1 MTHDYPDA
9 WHSMDLVAEHRLRML
24 RTSNAYAKWQAMQK
38 SLPNTS
44 SKLSI
49 KIEQV
54 LEVCDSWPRVQEGDI
69 VVYMAL
75 CPTICWNGHVSMQT
89 SVILLLH
96 CKHYPLKFQAVTLP
110 LYKRAKKTA
119 ARCACQARFMLH
131 SVFLCIDTLR
141 FNLCLM
147 SQ

>member
-1 MTHDYPDA
+1 
-9 WHSMDLVAEHRLRML
+9 MDLVAEHRLRML

-54 LEVCDSWPRVQEGDI
+54 LEVGDSWSTVQEGDV

-75 CPTICWNGHVSMQT
+75 CLTICCNEHVSMQT
-89 SVILLLH
+89 SVILLSTLH
-96 CKHYPLKFQAVTLP
+96 ALSFEVSSSHPAAVQTCKKNSSTTLCLP
-110 LYKRAKKTA
+110 GECGVALGIW
-119 ARCACQARFMLH
+119 
-131 SVFLCIDTLR
+131 CIDTLR
-141 FNLCLM
+141 FNHCLM